1 MELVREGGRGEGG
14 REGGRG
20 EEGREGEGE
29 REGGREGEREGGR
42 ERGRVK
48 RVINI
53 DSTLTTEKVS
63 QLERT
68 SCFQLVQCH
77 RLQPVQVKVK
87 GHVNGTANKR
97 HTIILE
103 SSALSSTFHL

>member
-1 MELVREGGRGEGG
+1 MQLVREGGRGEGG

-20 EEGREGEGE
+20 EEGREGG
-29 REGGREGEREGGR
+29 RGEGGREA
-42 ERGRVK
+42 GRVK

-87 GHVNGTANKR
+87 GQRSCQQYSKQTSHN
-97 HTIILE
+97 HT
-103 SSALSSTFHL
+103 